1 MMTHSNQ
8 ARHLRRLTSASGQAV
23 WIVAILLLASAC
35 SGSRGAADDL
45 DPGPITPD
53 PINMAEYEDFDAA
66 PYEEEPPIPATSVE
80 HDVPESLLSGKVDAQ
95 PASRTGSGYRIQIYS
110 TQDKRAADRQAE
122 QAVAWWRE
130 LHRAGDLDDL
140 YFDEPTPPP
149 VYQDFRQ
156 PYYRVRLGNF
166 ASRAEAQRML
176 PLVEQRFSRAFIAPD
191 KVTLSR

>member
-1 MMTHSNQ
+1 M
-8 ARHLRRLTSASGQAV
+8 
-23 WIVAILLLASAC
+23 
-35 SGSRGAADDL
+35 AD
-45 DPGPITPD
+45 
-53 PINMAEYEDFDAA
+53 YEDFDAA
-66 PYEEEPPIPATSVE
+66 PYEEEPPAPAITVD

-110 TQDKRAADRQAE
+110 TQDKRAADQQAE
-122 QAVAWWRE
+122 QAVAWWRA
-130 LHRAGDLDDL
+130 LHRTGELDDV

-176 PLVEQRFSRAFIAPD
+176 QLVEQRFSRAFIAPD